1 MAVKPRKS
9 ETSEKNPGSANEDRT
24 EAEEKWMSADAPES
38 EKSAEKNEL
47 SRLAMDIISNVG
59 VGIYIVQEGKF
70 VYVSPLY
77 EKLSG
82 YSASELLHRNS
93 LDYIYPDDRNKT
105 RAKAIS
111 ALKQGKSEPYEYR
124 YVKKDQKIIW
134 ILEMVTSVVYHGRRA
149 VLGSFMDITERK
161 GMEESLR
168 RSEEKYRNILESIEE
183 GYFEV
188 DLAGK
193 FIFVN
198 DALCRM
204 LGYSKE
210 ELIGMDN
217 CQYTDQNHLQKVYQV
232 YHEVYV
238 TGVPV
243 REFRWQIIDKQGA
256 KKHIAGSIS
265 LIRDASGEPA
275 GFRGISRDITEHK
288 RIEDELKMS
297 ELAFRSLFESS
308 PVGIFTIKDRKFVKV
323 NPTFCRMTG
332 YTPDELTGRSVRLC
346 YCDDEEYKRDE
357 KILCGQL
364 AREGSGFIEACMK
377 RKSGEHFEGLLYL
390 SPMDPGDLSA
400 GLEAIVMDI
409 TERKNA
415 EEALK
420 SANKQMEDIIEFL
433 PDATLI
439 TDKEN
444 KVIAWNRAMEELTG
458 MSKEEII
465 GKSHQMVA
473 IPFYNELLDGTATE
487 GQEML
492 PQYSSVI
499 QIGDVV
505 HAEAFI
511 PSLYQNRGAHVFA
524 AVSPL
529 LDSSG
534 NIAGH
539 IESIRDITKQKQ
551 AEDNLYKEEQR
562 FRILTDHSYDI
573 ILLVNR
579 EGNIIYENPAANRI
593 LGLDIGK
600 RIGASVFDNVHPDD
614 MNLVLNAFH
623 LLFSDI
629 NAPVQKAEVRVRH
642 RNGTWRIFTVVANN
656 LVDEKKVDAIIVN
669 LRDITDQKQAQ
680 EEREKMQVQLVQ
692 AQKMESVGRL
702 AGGIAHDFNNML
714 GVILGR
720 TEIAMTRIEDTQPLY
735 KDLQEIRKAAERS
748 ANLTR
753 QLLAFARKQT
763 VMLRALD
770 MNETVEGMLK
780 MIRRLIGEDI
790 ELVWLPDSVLL
801 PVRMDPGQIDQILA
815 NLCINARDAIDGVGK
830 ITIETG
836 SAVFDEAICYHHM
849 DFIPGDFVM
858 LSVSDNGC
866 GMDRETL
873 DKLFEPFFTTKG
885 VGKGTGLGLSTV
897 YGIVKQNGGFINVY
911 SERDRGTTFRIYLPR
926 HTDKAKQIP
935 NDDKQMHRPG
945 SEVVLLV
952 EDEPAILEMANMMLE
967 RMGYRVL
974 STGTPSQAISMAR
987 SFVGDIHLLMTDVV
1001 MPEMNGRDLAKNI
1014 LSVYPD
1020 IKRLFMSGYT
1030 ADVIAHQG
1038 VLDEGVHFIQKPFT
1052 MDDLA
1057 AKLREVLDSP

>member
-1 MAVKPRKS
+1 
-9 ETSEKNPGSANEDRT
+9 
-24 EAEEKWMSADAPES
+24 
-38 EKSAEKNEL
+38 
-47 SRLAMDIISNVG
+47 
-59 VGIYIVQEGKF
+59 
-70 VYVSPLY
+70 
-77 EKLSG
+77 
-82 YSASELLHRNS
+82 
-93 LDYIYPDDRNKT
+93 
-105 RAKAIS
+105 
-111 ALKQGKSEPYEYR
+111 
-124 YVKKDQKIIW
+124 
-134 ILEMVTSVVYHGRRA
+134 
-149 VLGSFMDITERK
+149 
-161 GMEESLR
+161 
-168 RSEEKYRNILESIEE
+168 
-183 GYFEV
+183 
-188 DLAGK
+188 
-193 FIFVN
+193 
-198 DALCRM
+198 
-204 LGYSKE
+204 
-210 ELIGMDN
+210 
-217 CQYTDQNHLQKVYQV
+217 
-232 YHEVYV
+232 
-238 TGVPV
+238 
-243 REFRWQIIDKQGA
+243 
-256 KKHIAGSIS
+256 
-265 LIRDASGEPA
+265 
-275 GFRGISRDITEHK
+275 
-288 RIEDELKMS
+288 
-297 ELAFRSLFESS
+297 
-308 PVGIFTIKDRKFVKV
+308 
-323 NPTFCRMTG
+323 
-332 YTPDELTGRSVRLC
+332 
-346 YCDDEEYKRDE
+346 
-357 KILCGQL
+357 
-364 AREGSGFIEACMK
+364 
-377 RKSGEHFEGLLYL
+377 
-390 SPMDPGDLSA
+390 
-400 GLEAIVMDI
+400 
-409 TERKNA
+409 
-415 EEALK
+415 
-420 SANKQMEDIIEFL
+420 
-433 PDATLI
+433 
-439 TDKEN
+439 
-444 KVIAWNRAMEELTG
+444 
-458 MSKEEII
+458 
-465 GKSHQMVA
+465 
-473 IPFYNELLDGTATE
+473 
-487 GQEML
+487 
-492 PQYSSVI
+492 
-499 QIGDVV
+499 
-505 HAEAFI
+505 
-511 PSLYQNRGAHVFA
+511 
-524 AVSPL
+524 
-529 LDSSG
+529 
-534 NIAGH
+534 
-539 IESIRDITKQKQ
+539 
-551 AEDNLYKEEQR
+551 
-562 FRILTDHSYDI
+562 
-573 ILLVNR
+573 
-579 EGNIIYENPAANRI
+579 
-593 LGLDIGK
+593 
-600 RIGASVFDNVHPDD
+600 
-614 MNLVLNAFH
+614 
-623 LLFSDI
+623 
-629 NAPVQKAEVRVRH
+629 
-642 RNGTWRIFTVVANN
+642 
-656 LVDEKKVDAIIVN
+656 
-669 LRDITDQKQAQ
+669 
-680 EEREKMQVQLVQ
+680 
-692 AQKMESVGRL
+692 MESVGRL